1 MNYKNYS
8 LDNITLLEDVIR
20 NTKIKI
26 NKMQTEQYFIP
37 YACSS
42 VDWEDGF
49 YNYVYSLSPDY
60 GYALKI
66 YFLI

>member
-42 VDWEDGF
+42 VD
-49 YNYVYSLSPDY
+49 
-60 GYALKI
+60 
-66 YFLI
+66 